1 MTRGSVRRAMRIV
14 IEEQTLVLA
23 GGTIFM
29 AELTDAAI
37 DPATERSKIARLTGP
52 RVVAAR
58 YGQVIV
64 ELTNG
69 CSFAFPP
76 RLVQVLETAT
86 DALQAGVRAPGR
98 RLRAATL
105 LIQGLLTRVFGTGRH
120 TARRAGRA
128 TSPANAT
135 ATRMNGVAFEGG
147 AEEKGVV
154 QFGGGC
160 VMSLDSEVAPR
171 QPFDFQG
178 TGGLP

>member
-86 DALQAGVRAPGR
+86 DALQAGVQ
-98 RLRAATL
+98 L
-105 LIQGLLTRVFGTGRH
+105 LGAGYGLQL
-120 TARRAGRA
+120 
-128 TSPANAT
+128 
-135 ATRMNGVAFEGG
+135 
-147 AEEKGVV
+147 
-154 QFGGGC
+154 C
-160 VMSLDSEVAPR
+160 
-171 QPFDFQG
+171 
-178 TGGLP
+178 